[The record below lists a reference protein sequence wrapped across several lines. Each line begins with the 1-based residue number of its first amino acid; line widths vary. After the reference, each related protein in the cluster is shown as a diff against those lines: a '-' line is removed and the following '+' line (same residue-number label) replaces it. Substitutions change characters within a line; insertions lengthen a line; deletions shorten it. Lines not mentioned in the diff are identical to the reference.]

1 MQVLANMA
9 YVLLFA
15 SWKSIQHL
23 IFGELREFERKV
35 HSCTAQQAIS
45 YVPSQHCSASISAD
59 IDSFMAGCRD

>member
-35 HSCTAQQAIS
+35 RSCTAS
-45 YVPSQHCSASISAD
+45 YVPDVPSTVGHIHFGLRGFLRGVSE
-59 IDSFMAGCRD
+59 CRD